1 LRDFTVHL
9 QGLVRSRLW
18 LQILVGM
25 FLGVG
30 VGLLLGPSTGLVPP
44 DTGAV
49 LADWVAVPGNVFLTV
64 IQMIIIPLVFASVV
78 LGIAASDDPGKLR
91 KVGLRVVFYF
101 LFTTAFA
108 VTIGIGITSVVRP
121 GDFISRETVD
131 SIVARAEVPKEALKP
146 GTSPS
151 FSDIPKEIV
160 KILPKNPFISMV
172 GGNMLQIVLFAI
184 FIGVALVSL
193 KAEQAR
199 PLLDLL
205 SSLQEVCLKVVRWA
219 MLIAPLAVFG
229 LLAQITAKVGLDVL
243 LGMGVYVGT
252 VLGGLL
258 ILVCFYLIIVLLVS
272 GRSPWNFLAKV
283 RGVQLLAFS
292 TSSSAAVMPV
302 TMEVAEDELD
312 VKPAISRFLIPLG
325 TTVNMEG
332 TALYQGAATVFLAQ
346 TFGVDLSLG
355 ALVLVVV
362 TAVGASIGTPATP
375 GVGIIVLAMVLET
388 AGIPT
393 SGIALIIGVDRILD
407 MSRTAVNVTGDLT
420 ACTVMNRWVGGSNAA
435 NLK

>member
-1 LRDFTVHL
+1 
-9 QGLVRSRLW
+9 
-18 LQILVGM
+18 M
-25 FLGVG
+25 GVG
-30 VGLLLGPSTGLVPP
+30 VGLLLGPSAGLVSP

-49 LADWVAVPGNVFLTV
+49 IADWVAVPGNIFLTV

-78 LGIAASDDPGKLR
+78 LGIAASDDPSKLR
-91 KVGLRVVFYF
+91 KVGVRVVFYF

-121 GDFISRETVD
+121 GDFISRDTVD
-131 SIVARAEVPKEALKP
+131 SVAAHADVPKEALKT
-146 GTSPS
+146 GKSPS

-160 KILPKNPFISMV
+160 KILPKNPFLSMV

-184 FIGVALVSL
+184 FVGVALVSL

-199 PLLDLL
+199 PLLELL
-205 SSLQEVCLKVVRWA
+205 NSLQEVCMKVVRWA

-229 LLAQITAKVGLDVL
+229 LLAQVTAKVGLDVL
-243 LGMGVYVGT
+243 LGLGVYVGT

-258 ILVCFYLIIVLLVS
+258 ILVCFYLVIVLLVS
-272 GRSPWNFLAKV
+272 GRPPWNFLGKV

-302 TMEVAEDELD
+302 TMKTAEDELD
-312 VKPAISRFLIPLG
+312 VRPAISRFLIPLG

-355 ALVLVVV
+355 ALALVVV

-375 GVGIIVLAMVLET
+375 GVGIIILAMVLES

-420 ACTVMNRWVGGSNAA
+420 ACTVMNRWVGGDNAA
-435 NLK
+435 NSK

>member
-1 LRDFTVHL
+1 
-9 QGLVRSRLW
+9 
-18 LQILVGM
+18 M

-30 VGLLLGPSTGLVPP
+30 VGLLLGPSTGIVPP

-78 LGIAASDDPGKLR
+78 LGIAASDDPSKLR
-91 KVGLRVVFYF
+91 KVGVRVVFYF

-108 VTIGIGITSVVRP
+108 VTIGIGITSIVRP
-121 GDFISRETVD
+121 GDFISRDTVD
-131 SIVARAEVPKEALKP
+131 SIVAHADVPEEALKP
-146 GTSPS
+146 GTSPTI
-151 FSDIPKEIV
+151 SDVPKEIV
-160 KILPKNPFISMV
+160 KILPKNPFLSMV
-172 GGNMLQIVLFAI
+172 GGNMLQIVLFAV
-184 FIGVALVSL
+184 FVGVALVSL
-193 KAEQAR
+193 KEEQAR

-205 SSLQEVCLKVVRWA
+205 NSLQEVCLKVVRWA

-229 LLAQITAKVGLDVL
+229 LLAHITAKVGLDVL

-272 GRSPWNFLAKV
+272 GRTPWNFLAKV
-283 RGVQLLAFS
+283 RGAQLLAFS

-302 TMEVAEDELD
+302 TMKTAEDELG
-312 VKPAISRFLIPLG
+312 VRPAISRFLIPLG

-420 ACTVMNRWVGGSNAA
+420 ACTVMNRWVGR
-435 NLK
+435 